1 MQVHNMTRRVE
12 SSSHC
17 QESQMVFFII
27 IIILK
32 KYGVGFFQAGF
43 ICGFFYVGFIKKIVW
58 VFLGLGFFYN
68 NPDCEIYKLIMM
80 SSRKSHDHLDYKTL
94 KTTPNSYMKHF
105 YIKLSTQLFKFCS
118 TFHSSNSSIPQP
130 LNIVPCLYLYF
141 NLMAV
146 CLCCLYLYLA

>member
-1 MQVHNMTRRVE
+1 
-12 SSSHC
+12 
-17 QESQMVFFII
+17 MVFFII

-32 KYGVGFFQAGF
+32 IYGVGFFRQVLF
-43 ICGFFYVGFIKKIVW
+43 VGFFRWVLLKKLFGFFRGW
-58 VFLGLGFFYN
+58 VFFYN
-68 NPDCEIYKLIMM
+68 NPDCKIYKLIMM